1 MRDPP
6 RARTRH
12 SRGCTERC
20 RARRRIHP
28 TSPRECHV
36 PVRVRR
42 QHAHA
47 HDLAAAIRATCA
59 KRGTEIP
66 AEPTALTKEFGS
78 IADKRTQWRVFRKR
92 FGTTN
97 CPEEFEVVVEELRA
111 FLTPVIAAARSGNPA
126 RLRWDAAGS
135 WKAV

>member
-1 MRDPP
+1 MLF
-6 RARTRH
+6 RAEANSRLKDFHDVWWISRH
-12 SRGCTERC
+12 FAFDSD
-20 RARRRIHP
+20 
-28 TSPRECHV
+28 
-36 PVRVRR
+36 
-42 QHAHA
+42 Q
-47 HDLAAAIRATCA
+47 LAAAIRATCA

-92 FGTTN
+92 FGRTN
-97 CPEEFEVVVEELRA
+97 CPEEFEVVVVELRA
-111 FLTPVIAAARSGNPA
+111 FLVPVIAAARSGNLA